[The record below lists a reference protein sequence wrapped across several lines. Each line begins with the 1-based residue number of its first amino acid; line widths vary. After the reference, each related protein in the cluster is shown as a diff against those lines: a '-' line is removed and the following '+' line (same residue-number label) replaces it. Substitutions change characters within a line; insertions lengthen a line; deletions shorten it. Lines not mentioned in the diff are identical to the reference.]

1 MKKLN
6 LLFCAT
12 FFLVQFVSA
21 QQYEETI
28 VPPEPVEVYEE
39 DYNTPNPTPTKE
51 EIGEVYF
58 EKRNLDP
65 EFKDQYKGKKY
76 DYDRVVKQKEYKP
89 PSEPL
94 FSLPTGLFQVLM
106 YAALGAIILLVIY
119 FIIKNSGGFSFGKE
133 GKKIRFETSEEKELE
148 DEENI
153 ENNDFPQLIQKAKS
167 ENDFRKAVRY
177 YHLWVLQKLAD
188 NKLIVWNKDKTDFDY
203 YKELGQHL
211 IKEDFSNG
219 MYVYDYTW
227 YGNFQLN
234 SQEFSIAESI
244 FQRTL
249 NKLR

>member
-1 MKKLN
+1 MKN
-6 LLFCAT
+6 LKQIIFPVL
-12 FFLVQFVSA
+12 LISQFSIG

-28 VPPEPVEVYEE
+28 VPPEPVEAYYE
-39 DYNTPNPTPTKE
+39 DYNAPNPTPSKE

-65 EFKDQYKGKKY
+65 EFKDNYKGKKY
-76 DYDRVVKQKEYKP
+76 NYDRVVKEKEYKP
-89 PSEPL
+89 PSGPM
-94 FSLPTGLFQVLM
+94 FNLPTGLFQILM
-106 YAALGAIILLVIY
+106 YAVLGAIVLLVIY
-119 FIIKNSGGFSFGKE
+119 FIIKNAGGFSFGKE
-133 GKKIRFETSEEKELE
+133 GKKIRFETSDEKSLE

-153 ENNDFPQLIQKAKS
+153 ENNDFPHLIQKAKS

-227 YGNFQLN
+227 YGNFQLSAN
-234 SQEFSIAESI
+234 EFSIAEHI

>member
-1 MKKLN
+1 MKKFN
-6 LLFCAT
+6 L
-12 FFLVQFVSA
+12 FFFAVFFMVQFVLS
-21 QQYEETI
+21 QELEETI
-28 VPPEPVEVYEE
+28 APEPVEVYEE
-39 DYNTPNPTPTKE
+39 DYNTPNPTPSKE

-65 EFKDQYKGKKY
+65 EFKDQYTGKKY

-89 PSEPL
+89 PSGPV
-94 FSLPTGLFQVLM
+94 FNLPTGLFQFLM
-106 YAALGAIILLVIY
+106 YAVLIGIILLVIY
-119 FIIKNSGGFSFGKE
+119 FILKNAGGFSFGKE
-133 GKKIRFETSEEKELE
+133 GKKIRFETSEEKTLE

-153 ENNDFPQLIQKAKS
+153 ENNDFAQLIQKAKS
-167 ENDFRKAVRY
+167 EKDFRKAVRY

-188 NKLIVWNKDKTDFDY
+188 NQLIVWNKDKTDFDY
-203 YKELGQHL
+203 YKELGQNL

-227 YGNFQLN
+227 YGNFQL
-234 SQEFSIAESI
+234 SAHEFSIAESI